1 MNFFCKIAEFC
12 YTKKK
17 KVGLRSMENKD
28 SKKYL
33 TLLRHSFPIW
43 TKTEKEIYRSLAESI
58 STYVIDNPSAT
69 YEELQNHFGSP
80 LEVVSSYMDTQSPE
94 QLIKMVRTRNYIKIV
109 VSTIIICILI
119 FFFIRL
125 IYLENIYRSFQEAV
139 PTVTDTQ
146 IIYFEEDE
154 S

>member
-1 MNFFCKIAEFC
+1 
-12 YTKKK
+12 
-17 KVGLRSMENKD
+17 
-28 SKKYL
+28 
-33 TLLRHSFPIW
+33 
-43 TKTEKEIYRSLAESI
+43 
-58 STYVIDNPSAT
+58 
-69 YEELQNHFGSP
+69 
-80 LEVVSSYMDTQSPE
+80 MDTQSPE